1 MSILDKIKNL
11 PNNLI
16 EALKQASESD
26 DTDIR
31 IEKTIA
37 SGVKI
42 TIRVRPSAETIDLE
56 GLTLEELTGILEELE
71 QKLDIVDA
79 DEPEDEDSDAYEE
92 WEDIVDDLEDQIDA
106 VQEAIDAL
114 EDECED

>member
-11 PNNLI
+11 PINLI
-16 EALKQASESD
+16 EALKQASKSD

-71 QKLDIVDA
+71 QKLDIVEA

-106 VQEAIDAL
+106 VQEAIDDL

>member
-11 PNNLI
+11 PNSLI

-71 QKLDIVDA
+71 QKLDIVQA
-79 DEPEDEDSDAYEE
+79 DEPEDDDSKEHDE
-92 WEDIVDDLEDQIDA
+92 WENIVEDLEDQIDA
-106 VQEAIDAL
+106 VQSAISEL
-114 EDECED
+114 EDL

>member
-11 PNNLI
+11 PINLI
-16 EALKQASESD
+16 EALKQASESG

-71 QKLDIVDA
+71 QKLDIVQA

-114 EDECED
+114 EDECGD

>member
-1 MSILDKIKNL
+1 MSILDKNKNL
-11 PNNLI
+11 PNSLI
-16 EALKQASESD
+16 EVLKQASESD

-31 IEKTIA
+31 IEKTIS

-56 GLTLEELTGILEELE
+56 GLTLEELAGILEELE
-71 QKLDIVDA
+71 QKLDIVQA

-114 EDECED
+114 ENECKN

>member
-16 EALKQASESD
+16 EALKQAYESD

-71 QKLDIVDA
+71 QKQGIVQA
-79 DEPEDEDSDAYEE
+79 DKPEDDDSKEHEE
-92 WEDIVDDLEDQIDA
+92 WEDIVEDLEDQIDT

-114 EDECED
+114 DDEYED

>member
-11 PNNLI
+11 PSNLI
-16 EALKQASESD
+16 EALKQASVSE

-31 IEKTIA
+31 IEKTIT

-42 TIRVRPSAETIDLE
+42 TIRVRPSAETIDLD

-71 QKLDIVDA
+71 QKLDIVQA
-79 DEPEDEDSDAYEE
+79 DEPEDDDSKEYEE
-92 WEDIVDDLEDQIDA
+92 WEDIV
-106 VQEAIDAL
+106 
-114 EDECED
+114 EDEMDD

>member
-16 EALKQASESD
+16 EVLKQASESD

-31 IEKTIA
+31 IEKTIS

-56 GLTLEELTGILEELE
+56 GLTLEELTEILEELE
-71 QKLDIVDA
+71 KNWISSKPMNRKMKILMRMRNGRI
-79 DEPEDEDSDAYEE
+79 
-92 WEDIVDDLEDQIDA
+92 L
-106 VQEAIDAL
+106 
-114 EDECED
+114 

>member
-31 IEKTIA
+31 IEKTTA

-56 GLTLEELTGILEELE
+56 GLALDELTGILEELE
-71 QKLDIVDA
+71 QKLDIVEA